1 MVGPI
6 IDPHHHLWDLGLGRH
21 PWLAP
26 RAGHSG
32 GLGDLARLRQNYLP
46 TDYLRDAADHNIVA
60 TCPSSDDLRQFGCFR
75 KGGSGSSVVEIKRH
89 AGDAA
94 NDDLRWSG
102 V

>member
-1 MVGPI
+1 MTDTITSRTLGAEEYDALVEQVTTLVGQTGANGEQAVQALCGAI
-6 IDPHHHLWDLGLGRH
+6 AFV
-21 PWLAP
+21 LA
-26 RAGHSG
+26 G
-32 GLGDLARLRQNYLP
+32 
-46 TDYLRDAADHNIVA
+46 
-60 TCPSSDDLRQFGCFR
+60 CPSSDDLRQFGCFR